1 MHVHVHLTY
10 YLLLTTYYLLLTT
23 HYSPL
28 TTHYSRLT
36 THDSPLTTHY
46 SPLTTHDSRL
56 TTHYSLL
63 QGDDFEHQ
71 SLDEKLESLKLQRQ
85 SSRDTYSPGGSLA
98 NLGIEIIAQADSRS
112 SRRAKLE
119 DAHYPGS
126 ANAARVIA
134 VLAPEAL
141 PFEPKLTKVS
151 APQARLLAARAAKSS
166 KRLRVPT
173 EPAPYLQTTP

>member
-1 MHVHVHLTY
+1 MVAVAIAKTRWNV
-10 YLLLTTYYLLLTT
+10 T
-23 HYSPL
+23 P
-28 TTHYSRLT
+28 
-36 THDSPLTTHY
+36 
-46 SPLTTHDSRL
+46 
-56 TTHYSLL
+56 SLRVAAFSHRNKIG
-63 QGDDFEHQ
+63 QRDAEG
-71 SLDEKLESLKLQRQ
+71 LDC
-85 SSRDTYSPGGSLA
+85 
-98 NLGIEIIAQADSRS
+98 DSRS

>member
-1 MHVHVHLTY
+1 MCMCMCMCI
-10 YLLLTTYYLLLTT
+10 LLLTT
-23 HYSPL
+23 HYSLL
-28 TTHYSRLT
+28 TTHYAL
-36 THDSPLTTHY
+36 
-46 SPLTTHDSRL
+46 LTTHDSRL
-56 TTHYSLL
+56 TTHYSLLTTHSLL

>member
-1 MHVHVHLTY
+1 MCLLRTTHCSPSTTFNFLLLSACY
-10 YLLLTTYYLLLTT
+10 SLLTTR
-23 HYSPL
+23 HS
-28 TTHYSRLT
+28 
-36 THDSPLTTHY
+36 
-46 SPLTTHDSRL
+46 
-56 TTHYSLL
+56 L

-134 VLAPEAL
+134 VLAPEGL
-141 PFEPKLTKVS
+141 PFEPKLTNTAS
-151 APQARLLAARAAKSS
+151 ATRARLLASRAAKSS

-173 EPAPYLQTTP
+173 ESEAPAPYLQTTP

>member
-1 MHVHVHLTY
+1 MLPGRHS
-10 YLLLTTYYLLLTT
+10 LLTT
-23 HYSPL
+23 HHSPL
-28 TTHYSRLT
+28 TTHHSLLT
-36 THDSPLTTHY
+36 THHSP
-46 SPLTTHDSRL
+46 L